1 MIGHRSAS
9 RLSQCV
15 SSRYLGSRSCRRYFQ
30 SSPTQSSEQTLPLY
44 PSVAQLIHENQIP
57 DSEIPKIPATGP
69 NGRLLKGDVLS
80 YIGTIPSDYPSSLSS
95 RLSKLT
101 HLDLSNI
108 KPAASP
114 APAPA
119 PAPAKERE
127 EVAPTADAL
136 PLPVEDIE
144 SRLALPI
151 SLSRVLRV
159 QKRVRSAIGV
169 NIPLATFVE
178 RATEIAN
185 DELPVTRCRTGRE
198 MADQIFDE
206 IVGIRRSSTNEPP
219 PTSRG
224 DYFPDI
230 ISASDLNS
238 APESLLEPEADII
251 DILSGKVSTKNI
263 VRRQQGEKISAAEGD
278 GETSVFSITV
288 PNEEKLRG
296 QAFLARM
303 QVVLEDEPEKL
314 VML

>member
-1 MIGHRSAS
+1 RQVDYHNILPHAT
-9 RLSQCV
+9 LEVAAV
-15 SSRYLGSRSCRRYFQ
+15 SDVDFQ
-30 SSPTQSSEQTLPLY
+30 NSPTVTSEQTLPLY

-57 DSEIPKIPATGP
+57 DSEIPKISATGP
-69 NGRLLKGDVLS
+69 KGRLLKGDVLS

-108 KPAASP
+108 KPAALP
-114 APAPA
+114 APASA
-119 PAPAKERE
+119 PPKEQE
-127 EVAPTADAL
+127 KVTPTADAL

-219 PTSRG
+219 PTSTG

-238 APESLLEPEADII
+238 EPESLLKPEADII
-251 DILSGKVSTKNI
+251 DILSGKLSTKNI

-296 QAFLARM
+296 QVFLARM